1 MRRTDKGEGPA
12 AFSVQLSEDT
22 ATKLFELKAWLGAP
36 TAAGA
41 LRVLVEQHHHAAISK
56 GIHEERPLV
65 QLGQGDFVTR
75 IKESDV

>member
-12 AFSVQLSEDT
+12 AFSVQLSVDT

-41 LRVLVEQHHHAAISK
+41 LRVLVEQHHHAVITKA
-56 GIHEERPLV
+56 EERPLA
-65 QLGQGDFVTR
+65 QFGQGDFITR
-75 IKESDV
+75 IKEEDV